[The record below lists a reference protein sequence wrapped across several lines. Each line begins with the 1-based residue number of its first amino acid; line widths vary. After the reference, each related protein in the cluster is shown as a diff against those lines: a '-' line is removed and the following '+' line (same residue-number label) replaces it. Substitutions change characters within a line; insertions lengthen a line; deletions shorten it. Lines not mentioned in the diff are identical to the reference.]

1 MIVLLACFPKSGSS
15 YLADLIAAQP
25 GFSAASFTP
34 YYGRREQEL
43 EAGLI
48 GTWEGRHC
56 VAQHHVRASEYT
68 LHLIDRFKMT
78 PLVLVRNL
86 GDAMASLADHIAQE
100 GPETPVAY
108 FDERIGALNSD
119 DRLIA
124 VTELAAPWYINFFVS
139 WWKALPDAIMRYE
152 DVVLGGNIAPIEER
166 LGMPI
171 VIPDDGEGRPRRF
184 NVGIKGRGAAAE
196 DHIRK
201 LTTHYPDVD
210 FSSIL

>member
-48 GTWEGRHC
+48 SAWAGRNC

-68 LHLIDRFKMT
+68 LQLIDRFQMT

-108 FDERIGALNSD
+108 FEERMGALSPEE
-119 DRLIA
+119 RLIA
-124 VTELAAPWYINFFVS
+124 VTELAAPWYVNFFVS
-139 WWKALPDAIMRYE
+139 WWRARPDAIVRYE
-152 DVVLGGNIAPIEER
+152 DVVLGGDLGPVEQR

-171 VIPDDGEGRPRRF
+171 VAPTEQGHSPRRF
-184 NVGIKGRGAAAE
+184 NVGVAGRGAPAA
-196 DHIRK
+196 DYIGR
-201 LTTHYPDVD
+201 LTAHYPDVD
-210 FSSIL
+210 FRSIL